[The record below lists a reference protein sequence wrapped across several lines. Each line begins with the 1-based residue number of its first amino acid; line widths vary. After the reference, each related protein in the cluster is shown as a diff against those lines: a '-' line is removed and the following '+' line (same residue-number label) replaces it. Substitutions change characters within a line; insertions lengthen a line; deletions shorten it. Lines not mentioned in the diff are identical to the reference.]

1 MFWKAMGF
9 QEIAC
14 SYWGHEEVVILEN
27 KQRRNYE
34 FIDFQTKY
42 DITHKSMHIH
52 HCCNILSLIR
62 FLLFILV
69 IVFLLLGY
77 FWQNVCYG
85 LAGVA
90 LIAFFDCCQGASS
103 L

>member
-1 MFWKAMGF
+1 
-9 QEIAC
+9 
-14 SYWGHEEVVILEN
+14 
-27 KQRRNYE
+27 
-34 FIDFQTKY
+34 
-42 DITHKSMHIH
+42 MHIH

-90 LIAFFDCCQGASS
+90 LIAFLIVVKVHHHYKKAGCLYRCSPTGLFKTSSASKRKMERF
-103 L
+103 

>member
-1 MFWKAMGF
+1 M
-9 QEIAC
+9 
-14 SYWGHEEVVILEN
+14 S
-27 KQRRNYE
+27 

-42 DITHKSMHIH
+42 DITHKKSMHIH
-52 HCCNILSLIR
+52 HCCNILSLFR

-90 LIAFFDCCQGASS
+90 LIAFLIFVKFLNSS
-103 L
+103 TYHSRIII